1 MDARDHLLAVLANL
15 NKREFWEAGLSE
27 AVQKAEI
34 FLDSESS
41 EADELEGGMVQVK
54 KGGTPLA
61 EAEVEVVKLRENFGN
76 LPW

>member
-1 MDARDHLLAVLANL
+1 MDARDHLLAVLATL

-41 EADELEGGMVQVK
+41 EADELEGDVLEQKQALTSGSWEPRK
-54 KGGTPLA
+54 
-61 EAEVEVVKLRENFGN
+61 
-76 LPW
+76 

>member
-41 EADELEGGMVQVK
+41 EADELEGSWEPRK
-54 KGGTPLA
+54 
-61 EAEVEVVKLRENFGN
+61 
-76 LPW
+76 

>member
-41 EADELEGGMVQVK
+41 EADELEGDVLEQKQALTSGSWEPRK
-54 KGGTPLA
+54 
-61 EAEVEVVKLRENFGN
+61 
-76 LPW
+76 

>member
-15 NKREFWEAGLSE
+15 NKREVWEAGLSE

-41 EADELEGGMVQVK
+41 EADELEGDVLEQKQALTSGSWEPRK
-54 KGGTPLA
+54 
-61 EAEVEVVKLRENFGN
+61 
-76 LPW
+76 